1 MEDSQYEKMNFFNNN
16 FKCNDFRNILK
27 LYKKHISLVEYFKNI
42 KLKEE
47 RYQHPLFKNYN
58 YCLICNQK
66 QKTKYNS
73 IDLVNSHIE
82 LKEKT
87 IGHYLLNNN
96 IKLREIINKKEKLA
110 KRRFIN
116 SYDNINKNNEN
127 IENDLD
133 LIIENES
140 NTSDTE
146 LYISNNKNII
156 NENLISKSSQKS
168 RIYPIKL
175 TKIEKNKMLK
185 KSRNFADNHSYNKK
199 NKKKD
204 YNKYN
209 NGKDNNIYI
218 LPIGQ
223 NNLITQSTERR
234 MNIEDENQIN
244 LDSLSSNLEKDDIKL
259 DFNNI
264 GKKFIKYKSDDKDKT
279 TIINNI
285 KNSPFNIEEDKA
297 SNKTNKLMNIIEET
311 RNILG
316 WGRRKPLLEFYKH
329 RTLSNNIF
337 EQNNNIRNKKKSKYF
352 SEKNDNCNICLQEIK
367 EKFTLTCGDFF
378 CRECIRNMIIEGI
391 QKISNLDTLDCPT
404 CNELLEENI
413 IKKLLSVDEFQKYQ
427 KLITKIQGL
436 KNKDHI
442 PCPYP
447 DCPGWAEDNHNDINI
462 VTCQYD
468 HNFCKKCQKIIDKE
482 EVRNNSKHKCYKNMT
497 EDELKT
503 MEFFKQNKFF
513 RKCPNCQSMVVREEV
528 GCNKMTC
535 TNIWCG
541 YEFCWICNKKY
552 EESHYKN
559 PLSMCFGLS
568 EMDYNERLAKFSRD
582 RLFRCILIFLLIIFV
597 LLPIVIMFFSIFAVI
612 LYIITFV
619 LDGSYM
625 KHIKLKSDFSHRFF
639 YKIVYLFFIFIGFA
653 YIPIG
658 YMSLAVLIAIAIPGI
673 CIFHKIR
680 QINEE
685 ELE

>member
-1 MEDSQYEKMNFFNNN
+1 MEDSQYEKLNLFNNN

-27 LYKKHISLVEYFKNI
+27 LYIKDISLVEYFKNI

-87 IGHYLLNNN
+87 IGDYLLNNN
-96 IKLREIINKKEKLA
+96 IKLREIRNKKEKLA

-116 SYDNINKNNEN
+116 SYDNINKNSQN
-127 IENDLD
+127 IENNSD
-133 LIIENES
+133 LILENES

-146 LYISNNKNII
+146 LYISNNKKLI
-156 NENLISKSSQKS
+156 NESSIIKSSQKS
-168 RIYPIKL
+168 RNYPIKL
-175 TKIEKNKMLK
+175 TKIEKTKILK
-185 KSRNFADNHSYNKK
+185 KSLTTVDNYNYKKK

-204 YNKYN
+204 YSNYDN
-209 NGKDNNIYI
+209 DNNIYI

-223 NNLITQSTERR
+223 NSIINQSTERR
-234 MNIEDENQIN
+234 MNLEDENHIN
-244 LDSLSSNLEKDDIKL
+244 SDSLSINLEKDDIKL

-264 GKKFIKYKSDDKDKT
+264 GKKFIKFKSDDKDQTK
-279 TIINNI
+279 IINNI

-297 SNKTNKLMNIIEET
+297 SNKINKLMNIIEET
-311 RNILG
+311 KNILG
-316 WGRRKPLLEFYKH
+316 FGKRKSQIEFFKH
-329 RTLSNNIF
+329 RTFSNNII
-337 EQNNNIRNKKKSKYF
+337 ERNNNIRNKKKSNNF

-391 QKISNLDTLDCPT
+391 QKISNLDTLACPT
-404 CNELLEENI
+404 CNELLEETI
-413 IKKLLSVDEFQKYQ
+413 IKKLLSVEEFQKYQ

-447 DCPGWAEDNHNDINI
+447 DCPGWAEDQHNHINI

-482 EVRNNSKHKCYKNMT
+482 EKHKCYKNMT
-497 EDELKT
+497 EEEHKT
-503 MEFFKQNKFF
+503 MEFFKENKFF
-513 RKCPNCQSMVVREEV
+513 RKCPNCQSMVVREGG
-528 GCNKMTC
+528 GCNNMTC

-568 EMDYNERLAKFSRD
+568 EMNYNKRLAKYSRD
-582 RLFRCILIFLLIIFV
+582 RFFRCLFIFFLLIFV
-597 LLPIVIMFFSIFAVI
+597 LLPVVIVFFSLFAVS

-619 LDGSYM
+619 LDGSAM
-625 KHIKLKSDFSHRFF
+625 KHIKLKSDFLHRFF
-639 YKIVYLFFIFIGFA
+639 YKVIYLFFIFIGIA
-653 YIPIG
+653 YIPVG
-658 YMSLAVLIAIAIPGI
+658 YMSLAALIVILIPGY
-673 CIFHKIR
+673 CIYYKIR